1 VKDKAKSA
9 FGSSVN
15 RWAVIFF
22 AAGSAIL
29 IALIIYVGVQ
39 PVLKAAVSLGFG
51 GLALVSIVR
60 LGVTGLV
67 GSAWFVVS
75 RGLVG
80 GRPADFI
87 WARLVRE
94 AAGEVLPFS
103 QLGGY
108 AAGVRALTLAEVS
121 PLPATLSTFADLIAE
136 FLGKLP
142 YLALG
147 LALLSWLQA
156 PASFAPVV
164 LVLLTGL
171 VILAFALRRLLS
183 WGAIL
188 DVLGDRMRALWP
200 TPASGTGG
208 EETSTFAKL
217 LSPDWRMGVA
227 ILLHLIG
234 WVLGGFETW
243 LLFRLMHVPTGFSQ
257 AIVIDSLLSTV
268 RTLAFFVPGSVG
280 VQEAFY
286 ALLGGLFGITPVEAI
301 AFSLA
306 RRARDFAIGIPILFI
321 WNIQEARRVWV
332 KP

>member
-1 VKDKAKSA
+1 M
-9 FGSSVN
+9 N
-15 RWAVIFF
+15 RSAVIFF

-29 IALIIYVGVQ
+29 IALVLYVGVQ
-39 PVLKAAVSLGFG
+39 PVLEAAVSLGFG
-51 GLALVSIVR
+51 GLALVGIVR
-60 LGVTGLV
+60 LGVIGLE

-75 RGLVG
+75 RGLIG
-80 GRPADFI
+80 GRPADFV

-108 AAGVRALTLAEVS
+108 AAGVRALTLAEVN

-136 FLGKLP
+136 FLAKFP

-147 LALLSWLQA
+147 LALLSWMRA
-156 PASFAPVV
+156 RESFVPLLFVLLAGLVV
-164 LVLLTGL
+164 LG
-171 VILAFALRRLLS
+171 FALKRLLS
-183 WGAIL
+183 RRAIL
-188 DVLGDRMRALWP
+188 DGLSDRMRAHWP
-200 TPASGTGG
+200 VLASGGAGG
-208 EETSTFAKL
+208 EASTFAEL

-227 ILLHLIG
+227 ILLHFTG
-234 WVLGGFETW
+234 WILGGFETW
-243 LLFRLMHVPTGFSQ
+243 LLFHLMHVQIGLPQ

-268 RTLAFFVPGSVG
+268 RTLAFFVPASVG

-306 RRARDFAIGIPILFI
+306 RRARDFAVGIPILLT
-321 WNIQEARRVWV
+321 WNVREARRVWV
-332 KP
+332 K

>member
-1 VKDKAKSA
+1 
-9 FGSSVN
+9 VN
-15 RWAVIFF
+15 RSAVIFF

-29 IALIIYVGVQ
+29 IALVLYVGVQ
-39 PVLKAAVSLGFG
+39 PVLEAAVSLGFG
-51 GLALVSIVR
+51 GLALVGIVR
-60 LGVTGLV
+60 LGVSGLE
-67 GSAWFVVS
+67 GLPWFVVS
-75 RGLVG
+75 RGLIG
-80 GRPADFI
+80 GRPADFV

-108 AAGVRALTLAEVS
+108 AAGVRALTLADVN
-121 PLPATLSTFADLIAE
+121 PHPATLVTFADLIAE

-147 LALLSWLQA
+147 LAFLSWLLA

-164 LVLLTGL
+164 LVLLAGL
-171 VILAFALRRLLS
+171 AILGFVLKRLLGR
-183 WGAIL
+183 GAIL
-188 DVLGDRMRALWP
+188 DLLGNRMRAHWP
-200 TPASGTGG
+200 ALASGSTGG
-208 EETSTFAKL
+208 EASTFAKL
-217 LSPDWRMGVA
+217 LSPDSWMGVA

-234 WVLGGFETW
+234 WILGGFETW
-243 LLFRLMHVPTGFSQ
+243 LLFRLMHIPTGLPQ

-268 RTLAFFVPGSVG
+268 RTLAFFVPASVG

-306 RRARDFAIGIPILFI
+306 RRARDFAVGIPILLM
-321 WNIQEARRVWV
+321 WNIQEAKRAWV
-332 KP
+332 K